1 MGSAGGQES
10 REPSGERTL
19 AVWCPDWPV
28 VAHRTA
34 QARGWAAPGSTLVPP
49 DGPVAVLASGRVL
62 AASWEARRE
71 GVARG
76 QRRREAEARCGG
88 LVAVAAD
95 PTLEARAFEEVARAI
110 EEVAPRLALERPGV
124 CSLPTRGPSRYFGG
138 DVALARLILDRART
152 TGATGAIGVGRDAR
166 VGVADSAFAARL
178 AARRAASGEA
188 VVLEPGTTPAFL
200 APWPVG
206 VLDPW
211 LAERGW
217 SGWSGSPGA
226 RSRRR
231 GAEQQPGDL
240 VGLLVRLGIQTLGDL
255 VALPAAAV
263 AVRFGPAGVLARRLA
278 AGADDQPLRLTDP
291 PPDLV
296 EVEEFDPPAE
306 LVESVAFAA
315 RGMAARFV
323 ERLAAQGLMARQVR
337 VEAETDLGEQFQRL
351 WRHDGPLAPAALAE
365 RVRWQLDGWLTGRAI
380 SREQASPAG
389 PAAGLDV
396 SEFRGGLVRLRLVP
410 DEVVPLEGRQ
420 LGFWGGDQRAADQ
433 AARALSRVQ
442 GMLGHDAVVTAVP
455 RGGRMPSEQ
464 VRWVPWGESRQ
475 LDDRSSGARP
485 SGSRSSGAR
494 SSRARSPGDRAP
506 NPAPAPFPGAVP
518 APHPSLVFD
527 PPVPARLLD
536 RQGRPV
542 TVDARGEPR
551 ARPAS
556 VSSEVLPGGGGPVEG
571 WAGPWVHDLR
581 WWDRAQRRRGSLWQ
595 VAVAGTVCLV
605 ITEQEEAHI
614 EALYD

>member
-1 MGSAGGQES
+1 MGRVGERES

-28 VAHRTA
+28 VAQRTA
-34 QARGWAAPGSTLVPP
+34 QARGWAAPGSTRVPP
-49 DGPVAVLASGRVL
+49 HGPVAVLASGRVL
-62 AASWEARRE
+62 AASWEARQE

-88 LVAVAAD
+88 LVVVAAD
-95 PTLEARAFEEVARAI
+95 PALEARAFEEVARAI

-138 DVALARLILDRART
+138 DVALARLILDRTQTA
-152 TGATGAIGVGRDAR
+152 GAIGVGGDAR
-166 VGVADSAFAARL
+166 VGIADSAFAARL

-211 LAERGW
+211 LTERGGAG
-217 SGWSGSPGA
+217 SSGSSGAREPSGA

-231 GAEQQPGDL
+231 GAHEQPGRGEL
-240 VGLLVRLGIQTLGDL
+240 VGLLVRLGIRTLGDL

-263 AVRFGPAGVLARRLA
+263 AVRFGPAGLLARRLA

-291 PPDLV
+291 PLDLV

-337 VEAETDLGEQFQRL
+337 VEAETDLGQQFQRL

-365 RVRWQLDGWLTGRAI
+365 RVRWQLDGWITGRAV
-380 SREQASPAG
+380 SLEHARSAG
-389 PAAGLDV
+389 TVGLADRLDV
-396 SEFRGGLVRLRLVP
+396 TEFRGGLVRLRLVP

-464 VRWVPWGESRQ
+464 VSWVPWGESRH
-475 LDDRSSGARP
+475 LDGRSGSSDGRSGSSG
-485 SGSRSSGAR
+485 G
-494 SSRARSPGDRAP
+494 RAP
-506 NPAPAPFPGAVP
+506 TPAPFPGAVP

-556 VSSEVLPGGGGPVEG
+556 MSSEVLPGGGGPVEG

-605 ITEQEEAHI
+605 ITEQEEARI
-614 EALYD
+614 EAIYD